1 MRQRSGV
8 GLDSFVRLDAG
19 SSYCRTTAITER
31 VMIANAGLMDG
42 TLMVDLLSPA
52 DTPAVGTVDAA
63 FMTVTVPP
71 ETVFILVARERF
83 LGGYSRY
90 KWSR

>member
-1 MRQRSGV
+1 VVVLANPS
-8 GLDSFVRLDAG
+8 D
-19 SSYCRTTAITER
+19 TAITER

-42 TLMVDLLSPA
+42 TLMVDLFSPA

-71 ETVFILVARERF
+71 ETVFILVPRERF

-90 KWSR
+90 KWIP